1 MGEGDR
7 EAFSDASTRPMARA
21 CAPEARRAEGSP
33 EAEPRMRCHGSEAE
47 RSMISK
53 VATKIDRVPMPS
65 GLPVRLEGVGVQFP
79 PADGPVEALRGLTV
93 DIPAGSLTVIIG
105 PNGCGKST
113 LLRLIAGLLLPAVGQ
128 VFIGEGTRAE
138 PRAGDGRVG
147 LAFQQP
153 RLLPWLS
160 TVDNVALP
168 LTLAGATLDEARERA
183 RQALERVGLTDAAQL
198 RPSQL
203 SGGMAQRAG
212 LARALITDPPIL
224 LLDEPFNALDA
235 LTREGFDGE
244 LQRLWMDRPRT
255 MVLVTHSVGEAVR
268 MADRIVVMTPR
279 PGSVARIIPVD
290 LPRPRPTTV
299 AGNPAAA
306 TIEAATRA
314 VLAEVQPPDL
324 TPWIGR

>member
-1 MGEGDR
+1 M
-7 EAFSDASTRPMARA
+7 T
-21 CAPEARRAEGSP
+21 
-33 EAEPRMRCHGSEAE
+33 SEA
-47 RSMISK
+47 
-53 VATKIDRVPMPS
+53 ATRTDRALTPA
-65 GLPVRLEGVGVQFP
+65 GLPVRLESVSVQF
-79 PADGPVEALRGLTV
+79 ASTDHPVEALRDLTLDV
-93 DIPAGSLTVIIG
+93 PAGSLTVIIG

-113 LLRLIAGLLLPAVGQ
+113 LLRVIAGLLQPTARWVA
-128 VFIGEGTRAE
+128 IGDGAGTP

-168 LTLAGATLDEARERA
+168 LTLAGAATEEARQRA
-183 RQALERVGLTDAAQL
+183 REALERVGLAEAADL
-198 RPSQL
+198 RPSEL

-224 LLDEPFNALDA
+224 LLDEPFSALDA

-255 MVLVTHSVGEAVR
+255 LVLVTHSVGEAVR
-268 MADRIVVMTPR
+268 MADRIVVMTAR

-290 LPRPRPTTV
+290 LPRPRPATLAADAT
-299 AGNPAAA
+299 AGSIDAAVR
-306 TIEAATRA
+306 AA
-314 VLAEVQPPDL
+314 LAEVHPPEL
-324 TPWIGR
+324 TPWLDR